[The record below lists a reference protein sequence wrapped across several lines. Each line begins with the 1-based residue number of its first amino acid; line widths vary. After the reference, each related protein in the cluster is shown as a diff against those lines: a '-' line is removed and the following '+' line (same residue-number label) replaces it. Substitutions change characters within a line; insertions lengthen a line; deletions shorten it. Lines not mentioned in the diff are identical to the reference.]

1 MKKDDGVYLGH
12 MLDTARKIVRKQ
24 SGLTR
29 GQYESDE
36 NLQMVFAHLVQVLG
50 EAASRVSPECRRH
63 TPEIP
68 WNRIVGIRH
77 RIVHD
82 YMNIDLEILWEVV
95 SRNVPELV
103 DALAKIAPPE

>member
-1 MKKDDGVYLGH
+1 M
-12 MLDTARKIVRKQ
+12 
-24 SGLTR
+24 
-29 GQYESDE
+29 
-36 NLQMVFAHLVQVLG
+36 
-50 EAASRVSPECRRH
+50 
-63 TPEIP
+63 
-68 WNRIVGIRH
+68 RH